1 MAKYRV
7 TVAGKEI
14 IINGPEGAKQEEI
27 EAKAKELYRPKAQP
41 FNKEEID
48 YENLGWDD
56 VAAKAV
62 FNLAPSTAR
71 MVGDIWDA
79 VSNPIDTAT
88 TLTQVIGG
96 GVRQALN
103 QIPGVDVSN
112 PENEKK
118 FDAVVDYFADK
129 YGTTGGFKKALA
141 EDPASILADIS
152 AVFTAGGTA
161 AAKTLGTA
169 SKVGQI
175 AEGVATQAAKL
186 DPLTALA
193 TTTVKGTQ
201 LAGKGV
207 TKGLAFTAGVGED
220 AIKQAYK
227 AGKEGGEA
235 LDNFTTNLRNAD
247 TQSAVQIL
255 NDAQEN
261 LQALKQKRRDA
272 YNEGMGKV
280 SADKQRLPFD
290 DIDAGLDR
298 IRDRWKTDTGIVRN
312 ESVKAVYDDMLN
324 KIDEFKKIGA
334 NRLADFDDIKQSLN
348 SMWSKHSNSPEAIA
362 AISEMTKTI
371 SNQIKKVSPEYAK
384 TMKAYEDASD
394 LLYQIQHS
402 LSLGKKKPAEVSLK
416 KLLSTMRNNVSTN
429 YGQRYSLA
437 EQLQDMGGKNI
448 MSSLAGQE
456 LSSVM
461 PKGLRGVTTAGG
473 LGVLGMGGMLSAG
486 AIPTLIASSPRFAG
500 EAALAAGRTA
510 RMTRGML
517 SKLPVSKAQMLPP
530 ASGSYA
536 AVLGRDYEEEE

>member
-201 LAGKGV
+201 LAGKGI

-298 IRDRWKTDTGIVRN
+298 IRDRWRTQKGIVKN
-312 ESVKAVYDDMLN
+312 ESVKAVYDDMI
-324 KIDEFKKIGA
+324 KKVDEFKESGA
-334 NRLADFDDIKQSLN
+334 NSLADFDDLKQSLN

-437 EQLQDMGGKNI
+437 EQLQDIGGKNI

>member
-437 EQLQDMGGKNI
+437 EQLQDVGGKNI

>member
-27 EAKAKELYRPKAQP
+27 EAKAKEVYRPKAQP

>member
-27 EAKAKELYRPKAQP
+27 EAKAKEVYRPKAQP

-290 DIDAGLDR
+290 DIDAGLNG
-298 IRDRWKTDTGIVRN
+298 IRDRWRTQKGIVKN
-312 ESVKAVYDDMLN
+312 ESVKAVYDDMI
-324 KIDEFKKIGA
+324 KKVDEFKESGA
-334 NRLADFDDIKQSLN
+334 NSLADFDDLKQSLN

>member
-27 EAKAKELYRPKAQP
+27 EAKAKEVYRPKAQP

-290 DIDAGLDR
+290 DIDAGLNG
-298 IRDRWKTDTGIVRN
+298 IRDRWRTQKGIVKN
-312 ESVKAVYDDMLN
+312 ESVKAVYDDMI
-324 KIDEFKKIGA
+324 KKVDEFKESGA
-334 NRLADFDDIKQSLN
+334 NSLADFDDLKQSLN

-437 EQLQDMGGKNI
+437 EQLQDVGGKNI

>member
-298 IRDRWKTDTGIVRN
+298 IRDRWRTQKGIVKN
-312 ESVKAVYDDMLN
+312 ESVKAVYDDMI
-324 KIDEFKKIGA
+324 KKVDEFKESGA
-334 NRLADFDDIKQSLN
+334 NSLADFDDLKQSLN

-437 EQLQDMGGKNI
+437 EQLQDIGGKNI

>member
-27 EAKAKELYRPKAQP
+27 EAKAKEVYRPKAQP

-437 EQLQDMGGKNI
+437 EQLQDVGGKNI

>member
-290 DIDAGLDR
+290 DIDAGLNG
-298 IRDRWKTDTGIVRN
+298 IRDRWRTQKGIVKN
-312 ESVKAVYDDMLN
+312 ESVKAVYDDML
-324 KIDEFKKIGA
+324 KKVDEFKESGA
-334 NRLADFDDIKQSLN
+334 NSLADFDDLKQSLN

-437 EQLQDMGGKNI
+437 EQLQDVGGKNI